1 FWILFIT
8 AHHAIVGTVPDAPV
22 MGGGGAVAL
31 VANVTVAALLYRF
44 RNGDSNMVS
53 VWICSRNDAIGNLAV
68 LLAAAGVFGA
78 GAGWPD
84 FAVGAIM
91 SGLAL
96 YGAWQIV
103 RHATTELRGTTV
115 DPASAPAE

>member
-1 FWILFIT
+1 
-8 AHHAIVGTVPDAPV
+8 
-22 MGGGGAVAL
+22 
-31 VANVTVAALLYRF
+31 
-44 RNGDSNMVS
+44 
-53 VWICSRNDAIGNLAV
+53 
-68 LLAAAGVFGA
+68 VFGA

-103 RHATTELRGTTV
+103 RQATTELRGTTV
-115 DPASAPAE
+115 ESAVA